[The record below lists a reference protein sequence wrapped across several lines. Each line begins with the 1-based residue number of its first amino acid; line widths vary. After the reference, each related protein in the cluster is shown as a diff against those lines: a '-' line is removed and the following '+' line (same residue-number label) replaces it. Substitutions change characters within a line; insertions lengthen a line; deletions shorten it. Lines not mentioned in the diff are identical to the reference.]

1 MSIAAKTYYFSCG
14 FLYNILQLY
23 YEFYETK
30 NLKMGKLSNKYA
42 NWNHIYHSVLGW
54 LLEEEAF
61 PFHFENPSAVEITT
75 LTSLDEKGEGIA
87 LLIYEQI
94 VAESNATHT
103 RLSFDMEIFVYYFF
117 CNLASGLLERFDA
130 IMNTEPVASSEY
142 FTHYHQDIDLFR
154 ELTTAFGDETDGIE
168 NPILKNWRESIAPNI
183 RALTDKWVETVYSVV
198 RQADDKSE

>member
-30 NLKMGKLSNKYA
+30 NLNMGKLSNKYA

-61 PFHFENPSAVEITT
+61 PFHYENPSAVEITA
-75 LTSLDEKGEGIA
+75 LTNLDGKGEEIA
-87 LLIYEQI
+87 LFIYEQI
-94 VAESNATHT
+94 VAESNAAHIRTNV
-103 RLSFDMEIFVYYFF
+103 DMEVFVYCFF
-117 CNLASGLLERFDA
+117 CDLASGLLAKFDA

-142 FTHYHQDIDLFR
+142 FTHYHQVIDLFR
-154 ELTTAFGDETDGIE
+154 ELANSFRDETNGIE
-168 NPILKNWRESIAPNI
+168 NSLLKNWQESIAPNI
-183 RALTDKWVETVYSVV
+183 VALTDKWAETVYSVV
-198 RQADDKSE
+198 RQAEDKSE